1 MTVKAW
7 KVIGRCLLVLLCVV
21 LVIAI
26 VGIAQ
31 FFHRSDPKNVK
42 RYDTDNPFITG
53 ETASDGYQPGLCLL
67 FAYNQHIR
75 HLGKSALANL
85 VTDLLGT
92 AVYRNIHACTSK
104 LLTNLL
110 CIVKILVRDRQYAH
124 LLRT

>member
-1 MTVKAW
+1 MKAW

-53 ETASDGYQPGLCLL
+53 ETAISGAPQRRGRLSGGDAGRVPRL
-67 FAYNQHIR
+67 R
-75 HLGKSALANL
+75 GKSGFCGGLF
-85 VTDLLGT
+85 
-92 AVYRNIHACTSK
+92 
-104 LLTNLL
+104 
-110 CIVKILVRDRQYAH
+110 
-124 LLRT
+124 

>member
-42 RYDTDNPFITG
+42 RYDTDNPSSPAKRQFRR
-53 ETASDGYQPGLCLL
+53 TA
-67 FAYNQHIR
+67 AARAIIR
-75 HLGKSALANL
+75 RRRWPHSAAAWKIRILRWIILNS
-85 VTDLLGT
+85 T
-92 AVYRNIHACTSK
+92 
-104 LLTNLL
+104 
-110 CIVKILVRDRQYAH
+110 CI
-124 LLRT
+124 

>member
-53 ETASDGYQPGLCLL
+53 ETA
-67 FAYNQHIR
+67 I
-75 HLGKSALANL
+75 
-85 VTDLLGT
+85 
-92 AVYRNIHACTSK
+92 
-104 LLTNLL
+104 
-110 CIVKILVRDRQYAH
+110 
-124 LLRT
+124 

>member
-53 ETASDGYQPGLCLL
+53 ETAISAQRGGGLPGGDAGRVPRLCGRSGFCGGL
-67 FAYNQHIR
+67 FRI
-75 HLGKSALANL
+75 
-85 VTDLLGT
+85 
-92 AVYRNIHACTSK
+92 
-104 LLTNLL
+104 
-110 CIVKILVRDRQYAH
+110 
-124 LLRT
+124 